1 MKSVTPSVQFHNLHS
16 HHTVVEMCAIRL
28 SVRIKTA
35 APQTIVFGLSR
46 LEGGER
52 ENYTIQL
59 IFVPTV
65 AAFYYPFGLLGRL
78 APINCTA
85 TGASNI
91 KLIFDLFH
99 LSPPEAYFR
108 EVVFCSFCS

>member
-46 LEGGER
+46 FEGGER
-52 ENYTIQL
+52 DTELHNTTNICAYCGC
-59 IFVPTV
+59 F
-65 AAFYYPFGLLGRL
+65 LLSLWPLGS
-78 APINCTA
+78 
-85 TGASNI
+85 AST
-91 KLIFDLFH
+91 H
-99 LSPPEAYFR
+99 
-108 EVVFCSFCS
+108 